1 MTTLAELTDATGVDV
16 LEHLDLEAAIPVIT
30 TAACQGDVSILRV
43 GTDVPVIEE
52 GTEPVPA
59 DGVAVVA
66 GENGGNTHSLHGNGP
81 IYYEAAPNSG
91 GLALGTLRVPEG
103 SEAFM
108 LHPEHGAFQFVP
120 GTYQCGRQ
128 REMAD
133 EVRTVA
139 D

>member
-1 MTTLAELTDATGVDV
+1 MTTLAELVDTTGVDV
-16 LEHLDLEAAIPVIT
+16 LEHLDLEAAIPVVT

-43 GTDVPVIEE
+43 GTDLPVIAE

-81 IYYEAAPNSG
+81 IYYDTSRASS
-91 GLALGTLRVPEG
+91 GLALGTLQVPEG

-108 LHPEHGAFQFVP
+108 LHPEHGAFQFAP
-120 GTYQCGRQ
+120 GIYQVGRQ